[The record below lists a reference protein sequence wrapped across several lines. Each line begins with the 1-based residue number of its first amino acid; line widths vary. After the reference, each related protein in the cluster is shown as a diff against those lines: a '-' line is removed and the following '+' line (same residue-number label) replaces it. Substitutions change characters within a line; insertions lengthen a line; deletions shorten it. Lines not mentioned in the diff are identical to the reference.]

1 MKTVLT
7 YGTFDLFHAGHV
19 RLLKR
24 ARSLGD
30 RLIVGCSTD
39 EFNSLKGKE
48 SVFSYEDRSLI
59 VDSCKFVD
67 LVVPED
73 SWEQKIDDI
82 QKYNV
87 DIFTIGDDWV
97 GKFDYLSEKMG
108 CAVTYLTRTPDISTT
123 DVKGAIQQIGDD
135 NKRSILSA
143 VDHLRQLVEHL

>member
-39 EFNSLKGKE
+39 EFNSLKGKK
-48 SVFSYEDRSLI
+48 SIFSYEDRSLI

-97 GKFDYLSEKMG
+97 GKFDYLSEKTG